1 MSHDE
6 ASDLLGA
13 YALDAVDGDEFTEL
27 EAHLETCPRC
37 RAELDSLREVAAA
50 MGNSVEPPPEGL
62 WSQIAVRLP
71 ERQEDEEPP
80 PMPRLVGRGR
90 LALPV
95 AGRRPRSTRGA
106 ATTVT
111 TVGAIAV
118 AAAAVA
124 IVLGIGLVRA
134 DNKVSNLQ
142 SAQAAPS
149 AAVAAA
155 LTAPGHRVVTLDAGT
170 TTRSRRRSSSCPS
183 GQGYLVSSTLPAL
196 NKGRTYQLWAIE
208 GNQPISLGLL
218 GGSPSHA
225 AFTMAGS
232 TRPVAP
238 EHHGRTGGR
247 IGLPDGPDR
256 RHGDCLTPPRSC

>member
-37 RAELDSLREVAAA
+37 RAELDSLRDVAAA
-50 MGNSVEPPPEGL
+50 MGNSVEQPPEGL

-71 ERQEDEEPP
+71 ERTEDDEPR
-80 PMPRLVGRGR
+80 PMPQLVREGDSPFRS
-90 LALPV
+90 PDPH
-95 AGRRPRSTRGA
+95 AGSRPRRRTML
-106 ATTVT
+106 T

-155 LTAPGHRVVTLDAGT
+155 LATRGHRVITLDAGGHGQQAQVVVT
-170 TTRSRRRSSSCPS
+170 PS

-208 GNQPISLGLL
+208 GNHPISLGLL
-218 GGSPSHA
+218 GGSPSQA

-232 TRPVAP
+232 TRPSHLSITAEPAGGSVFPTGPIVA
-238 EHHGRTGGR
+238 TG
-247 IGLPDGPDR
+247 
-256 RHGDCLTPPRSC
+256 TV

>member
-1 MSHDE
+1 MTHDE

-27 EAHLETCPRC
+27 EAHLESCPRC

-50 MGNSVEPPPEGL
+50 MGNSVEPLPEGL

-71 ERQEDEEPP
+71 ERQEDREPP
-80 PMPRLVGRGR
+80 PMPRLT
-90 LALPV
+90 PE
-95 AGRRPRSTRGA
+95 AGSPFRSPAPNGGSSPRRRTML
-106 ATTVT
+106 TTI
-111 TVGAIAV
+111 GAIAV

-142 SAQAAPS
+142 SADGAPS
-149 AAVAAA
+149 AATAAA
-155 LTAPGHRVVTLDAGT
+155 LNTPGHQIVNLDAGT
-170 TTRSRRRSSSCPS
+170 HGQQAQVVVLPS
-183 GQGYLVSSTLPAL
+183 GQGYLVSSSLPAL
-196 NKGRTYQLWAIE
+196 DKGRTYQLWAIE

-218 GGSPSHA
+218 GSSPSHA

-232 TRPVAP
+232 TQPSHLSITSEPAGGSVFPTGPIVA
-238 EHHGRTGGR
+238 TG
-247 IGLPDGPDR
+247 
-256 RHGDCLTPPRSC
+256 TV